1 MSYKNIIVEINPPIA
16 TILINRPEKL
26 NALNVETVTELA
38 DVFRKLSANDSVG
51 GVLLTGSGEK
61 AFVAGADI
69 SEIRNLGEDEGRKFA
84 AAGQAA
90 FNLIEQLGKPVIA
103 LVNGYALGG
112 GCELAMACH
121 LRVAGEDAKFGQ
133 PEVNLGII
141 PGYGGTQRM
150 PRIIGKGIALQY
162 LLSGEMISAQ
172 RAHEIGLVNKVVP
185 SAELKE
191 AGQKMLGQILSK
203 GPLAVRYVLSAVSE
217 GLDTNLEKALN
228 IESSYFGKACATEDM
243 KEGTS
248 AFLEKRKANFRGK

>member
-51 GVLLTGSGEK
+51 GVLLTGAGEK

-69 SEIRNLGEDEGRKFA
+69 SEIQNLGADEGRKFA

-121 LRVAGEDAKFGQ
+121 LRIAGEEAKFGQ

-162 LLSGEMISAQ
+162 LLSGEMIGAQ
-172 RAHEIGLVNKVVP
+172 RAHEIGLVNKVVAT
-185 SAELKE
+185 AELKE

-203 GPLAVRYVLSAVSE
+203 GPLAVRYVLNAVNE
-217 GLDTNLEKALN
+217 GLNTDLEKALN
-228 IESSYFGKACATEDM
+228 IEASYFGKACATEDM